1 MADTNTNMTVATPK
15 DYWISPNALH
25 IERNAMGNPDYIQAS
40 CVSGAQILVYIKDII
55 SYDAGHNYRRW
66 SLQASP
72 TVFNTHTEKYVYV
85 AIPRDSVT
93 STAMVVFPSE
103 LLDIYGKNEKE
114 EQIGSE
120 NYYYIFLQGILSSSG
135 DNGTVERDWL
145 DGHTVH
151 TGYLSSDE
159 AINAGPNESEWFQYS
174 SVDGVVTFLKDLT
187 VKAGQKFR
195 ELFAKAVTIVS
206 GGSITF
212 EGQSGELKGIANT
225 DTPVDSA
232 EAIVTPKYMDDK
244 ALSKS
249 HNDKTDFDIELK
261 NLIAN
266 GTIDVFGNL
275 TAHNGITVG
284 TYTKGIEGA
293 HIDFY
298 GNAEFESIAARS
310 FLEVPELRYN
320 RTTIT
325 VGNKWQTKGAG
336 IIEKVWAGDNADNAD
351 IKTELALT
359 SLEGVAKLKL
369 EDGEVGA
376 IALDDKCQGVFH
388 FIGKNNDPST
398 TDSKD
403 GNFHFAGFT
412 TIYFLVKEIY
422 TAETLPAS
430 VRAKLADGESISE
443 NQFFRYELR
452 AATCAGLPAEDRN
465 RWTDTSHPQPTM
477 NFAAYANATNAD
489 RQASRLTTTT
499 YQLNLAGM
507 TDWTYTQDNIM
518 LIIGWLDGFSF
529 VQRIWDNE
537 KKEFVE
543 ATKELHGEG
552 IGTGNIY
559 MWGKIDQF
567 DRAPSLVAQQ
577 LYFHSSPSL
586 AEKPDGI
593 TVDATHTKP
602 SLNGWQKEPIT
613 PSPTDRFVW
622 QQWLYSYSDGTYT
635 AGEVTFLASDPT
647 AFTLVLDKNII
658 SVAVSDWYDPTNPDD
673 IEFDVSAQVL
683 SGVTPVVIESGTAA
697 YSKDDSEN
705 VTLEYQTTLSDDG
718 KTINFHVR
726 ISGFVGVG
734 VDGVT
739 PEDAFVLFTA
749 KTSYGS
755 ATATATIA
763 QNREGEDGQNGANG
777 IDAVSFSVSQT
788 SIIAK
793 PSTQPQ
799 MFTIHVKGTRGSTPM
814 KYGNEWLCSAL
825 SENSEITE
833 GLTWSSKVSDD
844 GYDFQYLFTLAANAT
859 VTIDIPFVITDA
871 ATQQQ
876 YQHAISFATIS
887 DGSNGVPGMIVRS
900 SEWQAGVTYH
910 NDENLNVTL
919 RYLDI
924 VTVTADDGT
933 FEIYQCHQ
941 THTATADNKPS
952 AAASELWI
960 PVNKFT
966 TPIYTPLIIAANAV
980 LRFGQA
986 NRLLIMDTEGK
997 KVQGCITGVDDP
1009 KKPMVWFGGETAD
1022 EANFS
1027 LGYNGA
1033 LTCRAGTFNNINVQ
1047 SGKIA
1052 GFEISGDGLTNDP
1065 FTNDAYV
1072 TFRNDSRKAF
1082 AGIGGNV
1089 LPPSAGQRAVA
1100 RFENEDEN
1108 DYWGLGV
1115 NYAMIL
1121 SAKNAARNYAFI
1133 GSGNGVLNG
1142 CIAGYSFHKFT
1153 IAAASKIYVGNMV
1166 LDLRKANQ
1174 FIVHCEYGS
1183 SGVCLPKLDAVCEAL
1198 DIKAGTDFCLK
1209 ITVIADLSNSNNF
1222 YIYGRNDLKD
1232 SSDTTPWNIEDLP
1245 LITHWNGSNWN
1256 TMEMGSGDSVTFMLI
1271 YDSTRT
1277 QTIGGFTTKYTARII
1292 NRLV

>member
-1 MADTNTNMTVATPK
+1 MTVATTR

-25 IERNAMGNPDYIQAS
+25 IERNAMSNPDYIQAS

-135 DNGTVERDWL
+135 DNGTEPRDWL
-145 DGHTVH
+145 LGHTIH

-159 AINAGPNESEWFQYS
+159 AINAGPDETEWYQYS
-174 SVDGVVTFLKDLT
+174 AVDGVVTFLKDLT
-187 VKAGQKFR
+187 VKPLQKFR

-206 GGSITF
+206 GGYITF
-212 EGQSGELKGIANT
+212 EGQSGELKGIANE
-225 DTPVDSA
+225 DTPVES
-232 EAIVTPKYMDDK
+232 EETIVTPKYMDDK

-261 NLIAN
+261 NLRAN
-266 GTIDVFGNL
+266 GAVDIFGNL
-275 TAHNGITVG
+275 TARSGLTVG
-284 TYTKGIEGA
+284 RYNKGIEGA

-325 VGNKWQTKGAG
+325 VGNRWQTQGAG

-412 TIYFLVKEIY
+412 TIYFLIKEIY

-430 VRAKLADGESISE
+430 VRARLADGESISE

-452 AATCAGLPAEDRN
+452 AATCADLPTENRN

-499 YQLNLAGM
+499 YKINLAGM

-586 AEKPDGI
+586 AEKPGGI

-602 SLNGWQKEPIT
+602 SLNGWKKDPIT

-658 SVAVSDWYDPTNPDD
+658 SVAVSDWYDPANPDD
-673 IEFDVSAQVL
+673 IEFDVSAQML

-697 YSKDDSEN
+697 YSKDDSDN
-705 VTLEYQTTLSDDG
+705 VTLEYQTALSDDG

-739 PEDAFVLFTA
+739 PEDAFVIFTA
-749 KTSYGS
+749 ETSYGS

-763 QNREGEDGQNGANG
+763 QNREGEDGQDGANG
-777 IDAVSFSVSQT
+777 KDGKDAISFSVSQT
-788 SIIAK
+788 AIIIK
-793 PSTQPQ
+793 PSTEKQI
-799 MFTIHVKGTRGSTPM
+799 FTVHVKGTRGNKPM
-814 KYGNEWLCSAL
+814 KYQDEFVCSTLASGEAITPGL
-825 SENSEITE
+825 SW
-833 GLTWSSKVSDD
+833 GFRVSDD
-844 GYDFQYLFTLAANAT
+844 GYDFQYLFALAANAA
-859 VTIDIPFVITDA
+859 VTIDIPFTITDT

-876 YQHAISFATIS
+876 YQRVISFATVS
-887 DGSNGVPGMIVRS
+887 DGTNGVPGMIVRS

-910 NDENLNVTL
+910 NDEGLNITL
-919 RYLDI
+919 RYLDV
-924 VTVTADDGT
+924 VTVTATDGT
-933 FEIYQCHQ
+933 FEVFQCRQ

-952 AAASELWI
+952 AATSELWV

-966 TPIYTPLIIAANAV
+966 TPIYTPLIIADNAV
-980 LRFGQA
+980 LRFSQT
-986 NRLLIMDTEGK
+986 NRFLIMDTEGK
-997 KVQGCITGVDDP
+997 KVQGCINGVDDP
-1009 KKPMVWFGGETAD
+1009 TKPMAWFGGETAS
-1022 EANFS
+1022 EANLSWGYDGTLKALRGIFGGVMKKSKTVVTPENFLYYFQRKVVTGFVHYDIEWNKLSMFFELQGDFS
-1027 LGYNGA
+1027 GFIGDGDSSVIINMPGVRPELSYTIEEIEEARSFVGA
-1033 LTCRAGTFNNINVQ
+1033 SVCICNSSSTDFGFTECTGHFIGDKFSFISIGVS
-1047 SGKIA
+1047 SGKI
-1052 GFEISGDGLTNDP
+1052 L
-1065 FTNDAYV
+1065 Y
-1072 TFRNDSRKAF
+1072 
-1082 AGIGGNV
+1082 
-1089 LPPSAGQRAVA
+1089 
-1100 RFENEDEN
+1100 
-1108 DYWGLGV
+1108 
-1115 NYAMIL
+1115 
-1121 SAKNAARNYAFI
+1121 
-1133 GSGNGVLNG
+1133 LN
-1142 CIAGYSFHKFT
+1142 CV
-1153 IAAASKIYVGNMV
+1153 ASKGDN
-1166 LDLRKANQ
+1166 N
-1174 FIVHCEYGS
+1174 E
-1183 SGVCLPKLDAVCEAL
+1183 E
-1198 DIKAGTDFCLK
+1198 
-1209 ITVIADLSNSNNF
+1209 VI
-1222 YIYGRNDLKD
+1222 G
-1232 SSDTTPWNIEDLP
+1232 W
-1245 LITHWNGSNWN
+1245 
-1256 TMEMGSGDSVTFMLI
+1256 TFVNC
-1271 YDSTRT
+1271 S
-1277 QTIGGFTTKYTARII
+1277 QATASEQ
-1292 NRLV
+1292 

>member
-1 MADTNTNMTVATPK
+1 MADTNTNMTVATTS

-25 IERNAMGNPDYIQAS
+25 IERNAMSNPDYIQAS

-66 SLQASP
+66 FLQASP

-85 AIPRDSVT
+85 AIPRNDTQNVAT
-93 STAMVVFPSE
+93 VVFPSE
-103 LLDIYGKNEKE
+103 MLDIYGKNEKE
-114 EQIGSE
+114 EQVGSE

-135 DNGTVERDWL
+135 DNGTEPRDWIK
-145 DGHTVH
+145 GHTIH

-159 AINAGPNESEWFQYS
+159 AISAGPNETEWYQYNS
-174 SVDGVVTFLKDLT
+174 ADNIVTFLKDLT
-187 VKAGQKFR
+187 VKATQKFR

-206 GGSITF
+206 GGYITF
-212 EGQSGELKGIANT
+212 EGQTGELKGIANAE
-225 DTPVDSA
+225 TPVVS
-232 EAIVTPKYMDDK
+232 EETIVTPKYMDDK

-261 NLIAN
+261 NLRAN
-266 GTIDVFGNL
+266 GSVDIFGNL
-275 TAHNGITVG
+275 TIHENITVG
-284 TYTKGIEGA
+284 TYNKGIEGA

-325 VGNKWQTKGAG
+325 VGNRWQTQGAG

-412 TIYFLVKEIY
+412 TIYFLIKEIY

-452 AATCAGLPAEDRN
+452 AATCAGLPTENRN

-477 NFAAYANATNAD
+477 NFAAYANFTKAD

-602 SLNGWQKEPIT
+602 SLNGWQKDPIT

-635 AGEVTFLASDPT
+635 AGEVTLMSSDPT
-647 AFTLVLDKNII
+647 AFTLVLNKNII
-658 SVAVSDWYDPTNPDD
+658 SVAVSDWYDPANPDD
-673 IEFDVSAQVL
+673 IEFDVSAQMF
-683 SGVTPVVIESGTAA
+683 SGATPLVIERGTVA
-697 YSKDDSEN
+697 YSKDTSGN
-705 VTLEYQTTLSDDG
+705 ATLEYQSTLSDDG
-718 KTINFHVR
+718 KTISFHVR
-726 ISGFVGVG
+726 LRGFVGVS

-739 PEDAFVLFTA
+739 PEDTFLIFTA
-749 KTSYGS
+749 ATSYGS

-763 QNREGEDGQNGANG
+763 QNREG
-777 IDAVSFSVSQT
+777 
-788 SIIAK
+788 
-793 PSTQPQ
+793 
-799 MFTIHVKGTRGSTPM
+799 
-814 KYGNEWLCSAL
+814 
-825 SENSEITE
+825 
-833 GLTWSSKVSDD
+833 DD
-844 GYDFQYLFTLAANAT
+844 GLNGEPGKD
-859 VTIDIPFVITDA
+859 
-871 ATQQQ
+871 
-876 YQHAISFATIS
+876 
-887 DGSNGVPGMIVRS
+887 GVPGMIGRT
-900 SEWQAGVTYH
+900 SEWHEGVTYH
-910 NDENLNVTL
+910 NDEGLNATL

-924 VTVTADDGT
+924 VTVTATNGT
-933 FEIYQCHQ
+933 FELYQCRQ
-941 THTATADNKPS
+941 THTATADTKPS
-952 AAASELWI
+952 AATSELWA
-960 PVNKFT
+960 PVNKLT
-966 TPIYTPLIIAANAV
+966 TPIYTPLLLADNAV

-986 NRLLIMDTEGK
+986 NRFLIMDTEGK
-997 KVQGCITGVDDP
+997 KIQGCITGVDDP
-1009 KKPMVWFGGETAD
+1009 TKPMAWFGGETAD
-1022 EANFS
+1022 AANFS
-1027 LGYNGA
+1027 LGYDGK

-1047 SGKIA
+1047 SGTIA
-1052 GFEISGDGLTNDP
+1052 GFKVIGNELTNDP
-1065 FTNDAYV
+1065 FKNDASV
-1072 TFRNDSRKAF
+1072 IFRNDSQKAF

-1089 LPPSAGQRAVA
+1089 LPLSNQVRAVA

-1108 DYWGLGV
+1108 DHWGLGV

-1142 CIAGYSFHKFT
+1142 WIGGFAFHKFT
-1153 IAAASKIYVGNMV
+1153 ISEANVIFDGDLVLNMK
-1166 LDLRKANQ
+1166 KANQ
-1174 FIVHCEYGS
+1174 FIVHCDYSGS
-1183 SGVCLPKLDAVCEAL
+1183 GIALPNLSAVRKAL
-1198 DIKAGTDFCLK
+1198 DVDSSTDFCIQ
-1209 ITVIADLSNSNNF
+1209 ITVMADLNNSNDF
-1222 YIYGRNDLKD
+1222 SIYGRNKIAD
-1232 SSDTTPWNIEDLP
+1232 SSGSYPWNVEELP
-1245 LITHWNGSNWN
+1245 LLTDYNGNQWNDVS
-1256 TMEMGSGDSVTFMLI
+1256 MGSGDSVTIMLI

-1277 QTIGGFTTKYTARII
+1277 QTISDYTTTYTARMIS
-1292 NRLV
+1292 RQY